1 MIPEALHALTI
12 LAADVADDGWD
23 LAGLIVVGIPATLGA
38 VFGGIALLRQKTARE
53 ETAAVSAKQDQAQ
66 AKIDTIR
73 DQVQNGHPNPLRDD
87 IDRLLAAQAADR
99 KAADERAACTDAAIA
114 GLATDVRELRAEG
127 SKAHQELRAE
137 GSNNHQEH
145 RADVRDLWHGIK
157 RVEGKLDKHLGQE

>member
-1 MIPEALHALTI
+1 MIPESLHALTI

-99 KAADERAACTDAAIA
+99 KATDDHAARTDAAIA
-114 GLATDVRELRAEG
+114 GLATDVRELRQNHRADVAEG
-127 SKAHQELRAE
+127 SKYH
-137 GSNNHQEH
+137 
-145 RADVRDLWHGIK
+145 RDLWHGIK

>member
-73 DQVQNGHPNPLRDD
+73 DQVQNGHPNRLRDD

-99 KAADERAACTDAAIA
+99 KAAADRAARTDAAIA
-114 GLATDVRELRAEG
+114 GLATDVR
-127 SKAHQELRAE
+127 ELRAE

-157 RVEGKLDKHLGQE
+157 RVEKSVASYHPGKLDKHLGQE